1 MCFDLSV
8 VEIFSALTCGA
19 TVCVA
24 SARIKADP
32 DSLSRFM
39 KQVSI
44 TVTYFTPTKF
54 ALLLE
59 VCPESLQ
66 ECQDY
71 RVAFFAGE
79 RLPTRLA
86 ERFYALQLRATMY
99 NTWSPS
105 ELVVQTA
112 IHKVPRD
119 TVSGTNNIPIG
130 FPMKN
135 CAHYILDTN
144 LNPVPIGVVGEICVG
159 GAQVGRGYINVS
171 KDQRQAFTQ
180 NPFASEEYVRNGWTK
195 LFRTG
200 DNGRFLCNG
209 ELEFHGRIAGDKQIK
224 LRGFRID
231 LGEIEQG
238 IFEASRNDSL
248 PRLINV
254 HVVAR
259 PIHRRNI
266 KEESMTDE
274 RQLIAYLVYGPGRI
288 DSRRQSYVNAVHHSL
303 STHLNSY
310 MLPNGYEILDGL
322 PMTIGG
328 KVDIWDLQNRDLDLL
343 FPSTM
348 VPHAPEI
355 ATTKLFDDGADPT
368 VSAIINIFKTLLSLA
383 DSYQID
389 PEDNFFVLGGQS
401 MLILRLQAKLK
412 TIFRVKLPLPSLFK
426 DATPAA
432 IAQMVRSKRADL
444 LDPVVV
450 ATSGRNGQIDWQVE
464 TTLPHGEEFLAPQ
477 SFRRLPRSEISTIL
491 VTGADSFIG
500 VHFIATVLNVA
511 PSMKIYFLGSTR
523 ATTLADLKISL
534 GRYQLLNDTW
544 PDLLLC
550 LIPVGGT
557 LAEPQFGLNKDE
569 FRALGNEVQAIYHIG
584 GEVSLLKSYH
594 DLKPFNVSPTLTLI
608 SLAHHG
614 AHLTEVHYLSTWS
627 VPHLQT
633 WHDTRRTKGSISN
646 AEETTDHFTPSTSAS
661 HGGYLKARWASESLL
676 THASHRGFA
685 ISLYRSSAVTASSAT
700 HVPEPMYDLYRY
712 TIMRMVQVGCVPDT
726 SAFTSSLPFAI
737 DFVPVDYLASTLFDL
752 SLSPAALLP
761 TTTADLNSERAG
773 SNHHHTPLIHHIG
786 NPAPLLLQDL
796 PPLIPHVLLRGK
808 NESVMIPQV
817 RVLPLEDWL
826 RAMSTGLAAGEELRI
841 AAIRDMFGMGHC
853 SFSLDRKR
861 TAAVLELIIAE
872 GAGGGAGAGAGAIA
886 KKDGSIVR
894 KKGMKLSQFQNCPP
908 IGVEYLRSMMESSW

>member
-86 ERFYALQLRATMY
+86 ERFYALQLRTTMY

-119 TVSGTNNIPIG
+119 TVSGGTKNIPIG
-130 FPMKN
+130 FPMAN
-135 CAHYILDTN
+135 CAHYILDSN

-159 GAQVGRGYINVS
+159 GAQVGRGYINAP
-171 KDQRQAFTQ
+171 KGQRQAFMQ
-180 NPFASEEYVRNGWTK
+180 NPFASDEYVRNGWTK

-200 DNGRFLCNG
+200 DKGRFLCNG

-231 LGEIEQG
+231 LGEIEQR
-238 IFEASRNDSL
+238 IFEASKNNSL
-248 PRLINV
+248 PKLINV
-254 HVVAR
+254 HVAAR
-259 PIHRRNI
+259 PIHCSCST
-266 KEESMTDE
+266 KEHTMTDE
-274 RQLIAYLVYGPGRI
+274 CQLIAFLVFGPGRI
-288 DSRRQSYVNAVHHSL
+288 DSKRQSYVNAVHHIL

-310 MLPNGYEILDGL
+310 MLPSGYEILDEL

-328 KVDIWDLQNRDLDLL
+328 KVDIRDLQNRELVLL
-343 FPSTM
+343 FPSAM
-348 VPHAPEI
+348 SSNSSPPLGPETAA
-355 ATTKLFDDGADPT
+355 ATTTTIRTMKKKVVFDDVADPT
-368 VSAIINIFKTLLSLA
+368 LSAIINIFKTLLSLA
-383 DSYQID
+383 EDYRLN

-412 TIFRVKLPLPSLFK
+412 TKFGVKLPLPSLFK

-432 IAQMVRSKRADL
+432 IAEMVRSKRADL
-444 LDPVVV
+444 LNPVVV
-450 ATSGRNGQIDWQVE
+450 ATTRSRHDHVDWQIE
-464 TTLPHGEEFLAPQ
+464 TTLPQGEEFLAPR

-500 VHFIATVLNVA
+500 IHLIATILA
-511 PSMKIYFLGSTR
+511 TTPSMKIYFLGSSR
-523 ATTLADLKISL
+523 ATTTTLADVKISL

-544 PDLLLC
+544 PDLSQR

-557 LAEPQFGLNKDE
+557 LAEPQFGLDKNQ
-569 FRALGNEVQAIYHIG
+569 FSALGKEVQAIYHTG

-614 AHLTEVHYLSTWS
+614 LHLT
-627 VPHLQT
+627 
-633 WHDTRRTKGSISN
+633 
-646 AEETTDHFTPSTSAS
+646 
-661 HGGYLKARWASESLL
+661 
-676 THASHRGFA
+676 
-685 ISLYRSSAVTASSAT
+685 ISLYRSSAITASSMT
-700 HVPEPMYDLYRY
+700 RVPEPMYDLYRY
-712 TIMRMVQVGCVPDT
+712 TIMRMIQVGCIPDT
-726 SAFTSSLPFAI
+726 SAFNSSLPFAI
-737 DFVPVDYLASTLFDL
+737 DFIPVDYLASTLFNL
-752 SLSPAALLP
+752 SLSPTAALQ
-761 TTTADLNSERAG
+761 TNTNIS
-773 SNHHHTPLIHHIG
+773 HHHRPLIYHIG
-786 NPAPLLLQDL
+786 NPAPLLLSNL
-796 PPLIPHVLLRGK
+796 PSLIPHVLGTK
-808 NESVMIPQV
+808 ECGGVQV
-817 RVLPLEDWL
+817 QILPLEDWL
-826 RAMSTGLAAGEELRI
+826 RAMSTGLVAGEELRI

-853 SFSLDRKR
+853 SFSLDRTK
-861 TAAVLELIIAE
+861 TAAVLELMIAE
-872 GAGGGAGAGAGAIA
+872 GSGAGAGAKEMNGTDGAI
-886 KKDGSIVR
+886 GNEGVEEVSR
-894 KKGMKLSQFQNCPP
+894 CHCPP
-908 IGVEYLRSMMESSW
+908 IGVEYLRGMMESSW

>member
-79 RLPTRLA
+79 RLPVRLA

-112 IHKVPRD
+112 IHKVPRH
-119 TVSGTNNIPIG
+119 TVSGTKNIPIG
-130 FPMKN
+130 VPMAN
-135 CAHYILDTN
+135 CAHYILDSN

-159 GAQVGRGYINVS
+159 GSQVGRGYINVP
-171 KDQRQAFTQ
+171 KDQCKSFTK
-180 NPFASEEYVRNGWTK
+180 NPFASEEYVWNGWTK

-200 DNGRFLCNG
+200 DKGRFLCNG
-209 ELEFHGRIAGDKQIK
+209 ELEFHGRIAGDKQVK

-231 LGEIEQG
+231 LGEIEQR

-248 PRLINV
+248 PKLIDV

-259 PIHRRNI
+259 SIHCRNT
-266 KEESMTDE
+266 KEQSMTDE
-274 RQLIAYLVYGPGRI
+274 RQLIAFLVFGPGRI
-288 DSRRQSYVNAVHHSL
+288 DSKRQSYVNAVHHNL

-322 PMTIGG
+322 PTTIGG
-328 KVDIWDLQNRDLDLL
+328 KVDIRDLQNRDLDIF
-343 FPSTM
+343 FPSAIIPLT
-348 VPHAPEI
+348 PET
-355 ATTKLFDDGADPT
+355 ATATVLDNGADPT
-368 VSAIINIFKTLLSLA
+368 LPAIINIFKTLLSLA
-383 DSYQID
+383 EDYQLN
-389 PEDNFFVLGGQS
+389 PEDNFFDLGGQS

-412 TIFRVKLPLPSLFK
+412 TIFGVKLPLPSLFK

-432 IAQMVRSKRADL
+432 IAQMVRSKRANL
-444 LDPVVV
+444 LDPVV
-450 ATSGRNGQIDWQVE
+450 ATARARNDHIDWQAE
-464 TTLPHGEEFLAPQ
+464 TTLPHTEEFLAPR
-477 SFRRLPRSEISTIL
+477 SFERLPRSEISTIL

-500 VHFIATVLNVA
+500 VHLIATILNTT
-511 PSMKIYFLGSTR
+511 PSMKIYFLGSSR
-523 ATTLADLKISL
+523 ATTLADVKVSL

-544 PDLLLC
+544 PDLSLR

-557 LAEPQFGLNKDE
+557 LAEPQFGLTKNQ
-569 FRALGNEVQAIYHIG
+569 FSALGKEVQAIYHIG
-584 GEVSLLKSYH
+584 GAVSLLKSYH
-594 DLKPFNVSPTLTLI
+594 DLKPFNVSSTLTLI
-608 SLAHHG
+608 SLAHYG
-614 AHLTEVHYLSTWS
+614 SHLTEVHYLSTWS
-627 VPHLQT
+627 VPHLQN
-633 WHDTRRTKGSISN
+633 WHDTRRTKSGIVN
-646 AEETTDHFTPSTSAS
+646 TEEPTDHFTPSTSAS

-676 THASHRGFA
+676 THASHRGFG
-685 ISLYRSSAVTASSAT
+685 ICLYRSSAITASSVT
-700 HVPEPMYDLYRY
+700 QVPEPMYDLYRY
-712 TIMRMVQVGCVPDT
+712 TIMRMVQVGCIPDT

-737 DFVPVDYLASTLFDL
+737 DFVPVDYLTSTLFDL
-752 SLSPAALLP
+752 SLSSSATAEAALP
-761 TTTADLNSERAG
+761 RTDMK
-773 SNHHHTPLIHHIG
+773 NHRSPLIYHIG
-786 NPAPLLLQDL
+786 NPAPLLLSDL
-796 PPLIPHVLLRGK
+796 PPLIPDVVPGK
-808 NESVMIPQV
+808 FKESEV

-826 RAMSTGLAAGEELRI
+826 RAMSTGIAAGEELRI
-841 AAIRDMFGMGHC
+841 TAIRDMFGMGHC
-853 SFSLDRKR
+853 SFSLDRTK
-861 TAAVLELIIAE
+861 TAAVLELMIVE
-872 GAGGGAGAGAGAIA
+872 GKGAGVKKSGGSDEVIIGKEGVVEEE
-886 KKDGSIVR
+886 KSR
-894 KKGMKLSQFQNCPP
+894 SHCPP
-908 IGVEYLRSMMESSW
+908 IGVKYLRGMMESSW

>member
-24 SARIKADP
+24 SAGNKADP

-59 VCPESLQ
+59 GCPESLQ

-79 RLPTRLA
+79 RLPTQLA

-130 FPMKN
+130 FPMAN
-135 CAHYILDTN
+135 CAHYILDSS

-159 GAQVGRGYINVS
+159 GAQVGRGYINVP
-171 KDQRQAFTQ
+171 KIQRRAFTQ
-180 NPFASEEYVRNGWTK
+180 NPFASEDYLRNGWTK

-200 DNGRFLCNG
+200 DKGRFLCNG

-231 LGEIEQG
+231 LGEIEQR
-238 IFEASRNDSL
+238 IFEASGSDIL

-259 PIHRRNI
+259 PIHYHNT
-266 KEESMTDE
+266 KEQSMTDE
-274 RQLIAYLVYGPGRI
+274 RQIIAFLVFGPGRI
-288 DSRRQSYVNAVHHSL
+288 DSKRQSYVNAVHYNL
-303 STHLNSY
+303 WTHLNSY

-328 KVDIWDLQNRDLDLL
+328 KIDVRDLQNRDLDIF
-343 FPSTM
+343 FPSAM
-348 VPHAPEI
+348 SPIAPEI
-355 ATTKLFDDGADPT
+355 ATAKVFNDSADPT
-368 VSAIINIFKTLLSLA
+368 LSAIINIFKTLLSLA
-383 DSYQID
+383 ENYQLN

-401 MLILRLQAKLK
+401 MLLLRLQAKLK
-412 TIFRVKLPLPSLFK
+412 TIFGVKLPLPSLFK

-432 IAQMVRSKRADL
+432 IAEMVRSKQASL
-444 LDPVVV
+444 LDLVP
-450 ATSGRNGQIDWQVE
+450 ATTSARSDQIDWQAE
-464 TTLPHGEEFLAPQ
+464 TTLPNWEEFLAPQ
-477 SFRRLPRSEISTIL
+477 SLRRLPRSEIATIL

-500 VHFIATVLNVA
+500 VHLIATVLTTA
-511 PSMKIYFLGSTR
+511 PSMKIYFLGSSR
-523 ATTLADLKISL
+523 ALTLADLKISL
-534 GRYQLLNDTW
+534 GRYQLLNDAW
-544 PDLLLC
+544 SNLSLR
-550 LIPVGGT
+550 LIAVGGT
-557 LAEPQFGLNKDE
+557 LAEPQFGLSKPQ
-569 FRALGNEVQAIYHIG
+569 FSALGKEIRAIYHIG

-614 AHLTEVHYLSTWS
+614 SHLTELHYLSTWS

-633 WHDTRRTKGSISN
+633 WHDTRRTKSGISK
-646 AEETTDHFTPSTSAS
+646 AEEPAAHFTPSTAAS
-661 HGGYLKARWASESLL
+661 QGGYLKARWASESLL
-676 THASHRGFA
+676 ARASHRGFS
-685 ISLYRSSAVTASSAT
+685 ISLYRSSAVTASSVT

-712 TIMRMVQVGCVPDT
+712 TIMRMVQAGCVPDT
-726 SAFTSSLPFAI
+726 SSFTSSLPFAI

-752 SLSPAALLP
+752 SLSPAAALP
-761 TTTADLNSERAG
+761 IDMKG
-773 SNHHHTPLIHHIG
+773 SKNTPLIYHIG
-786 NPAPLLLQDL
+786 NPAPLLLRDL
-796 PPLIPHVLLRGK
+796 PPLVPHVLRK
-808 NESVMIPQV
+808 EHVMPEV
-817 RVLPLEDWL
+817 RVLPLEEWL

-853 SFSLDRKR
+853 SFSLDRTK
-861 TAAVLELIIAE
+861 TAAVLELIVE
-872 GAGGGAGAGAGAIA
+872 GARANNGSELG
-886 KKDGSIVR
+886 KDMEVSR
-894 KKGMKLSQFQNCPP
+894 CHCPP
-908 IGVEYLRSMMESSW
+908 IGVKYLRAMMESSW